1 MGQQQQFSSGN
12 KQKKL
17 NVRIAIKSYFGSQW
31 ILLAKPSLKTK
42 QITIS
47 LKRDCFKNRRTTP
60 HPHYEEKKNTQNA
73 VTHDILWLLFS

>member
-17 NVRIAIKSYFGSQW
+17 NARIAIKSNFGSQW

-47 LKRDCFKNRRTTP
+47 LKRHCFKNRD
-60 HPHYEEKKNTQNA
+60 YEEKNVVA
-73 VTHDILWLLFS
+73 HDILWLLFS

>member
-31 ILLAKPSLKTK
+31 ILLAKPILKTK
-42 QITIS
+42 QIPIS
-47 LKRDCFKNRRTTP
+47 FKQTVSKITEPLPILIMKKRIPR
-60 HPHYEEKKNTQNA
+60 
-73 VTHDILWLLFS
+73 THDILWLLLFS